1 MSIGAIASRA
11 RDLRARWHCE
21 SQAVYFWEPTGD
33 VIYVGDSENI
43 TARTDDAVRLQHD
56 PEVIEELAFCATYGQ
71 AQAQLCGQ
79 GYCAGTSIRDD
90 AGDDEC

>member
-11 RDLRARWHCE
+11 RDMRARWHCE

-56 PEVIEELAFCATYGQ
+56 PEVIEEIQVCAANGRSQ
-71 AQAQLCGQ
+71 SSLCGQ
-79 GYCAGTSIRDD
+79 GYCVDQSLRISGH
-90 AGDDEC
+90 C